1 MVEEKI
7 TSLVYRNIQYTVGD
21 IVKLRPIE
29 GITNP
34 SGTIVISALMPPDM
48 AMLSEVGTEWVSS
61 CSLDAVKVIGKVET
75 VNVTITGEEGVGM
88 SYLAHS
94 VPKSSSICTRCGRTL
109 TAPRSVACGYGPV
122 CYMKLFGKPQPP
134 APGERSKT
142 SKRSRKILKIDLSQM
157 FDARELFK

>member
-1 MVEEKI
+1 LTEEKVI
-7 TSLVYRNIQYTVGD
+7 SLVYKNIQYTVGD

-48 AMLSEVGTEWVSS
+48 AFLSEVGTEWVTS
-61 CSLDAVKVIGKVET
+61 CSLGAVKMIGSRET
-75 VNVTITGEEGVGM
+75 VNVMITGEEGVGM

-94 VPKSSSICTRCGRTL
+94 IANGSSICTRCGRTL

-122 CYMKLFGKPQPP
+122 CYAKLFGKPQPP

-142 SKRSRKILKIDLSQM
+142 SKRSRKILEIDLSQM
-157 FDARELFK
+157 FDAREFFK